1 MPCPIS
7 LLFINLHGSEYLVA
21 AQLCPYGG
29 ETGGGWGSRG
39 REKFTTR
46 STAEELGRLR
56 AREHGGLRVTGFQH
70 PRNTKGE
77 SPKGRGATGWVRWNS
92 WPLR

>member
-29 ETGGGWGSRG
+29 ETWRGGWESRG
-39 REKFTTR
+39 REKFTNMQHVQGSLYKRTLEAGH
-46 STAEELGRLR
+46 T
-56 AREHGGLRVTGFQH
+56 GL
-70 PRNTKGE
+70 
-77 SPKGRGATGWVRWNS
+77 
-92 WPLR
+92 

>member
-29 ETGGGWGSRG
+29 ETGGGWESRG

-46 STAEELGRLR
+46 STSEEL
-56 AREHGGLRVTGFQH
+56 
-70 PRNTKGE
+70 
-77 SPKGRGATGWVRWNS
+77 
-92 WPLR
+92 

>member
-29 ETGGGWGSRG
+29 EAGGGWGGWG
-39 REKFTTR
+39 REKFTAGGT
-46 STAEELGRLR
+46 SEEL
-56 AREHGGLRVTGFQH
+56 
-70 PRNTKGE
+70 
-77 SPKGRGATGWVRWNS
+77 
-92 WPLR
+92 